1 MDTYLTPKVIAR
13 STTTRI
19 VSAVATPISGSGGI
33 PSRHFE
39 PIPVQEPAEPDL
51 SESIRR
57 HYRLPLAAA
66 IAGLLLAFT
75 IAKIQTPMYRALGS
89 IEIQDP
95 NENSSP
101 VAGAAQSSNANNLET
116 QLRILQSNSLIER
129 VVDQLAH
136 DQLALDQV
144 TPDQSANAK
153 PQTVPKP
160 RPWWSPLRWVR
171 HARPLTRD
179 EMVDNAARNLEVR
192 QSRQA
197 TIVDL
202 AYQSNDPQYAA
213 AFVNQLAKQYMAL
226 NSESRQDT
234 SRATT
239 VRLNRQLNELRA
251 QLERSEQ
258 RLQAYVHSADLV
270 VTTAEH
276 SPAEDR
282 LRQIQEN
289 LSKAQ
294 ENRIV
299 QQARM
304 ETAVQT
310 PAGSVSAPAGSA
322 LHDYTAKLTDL
333 RRQRA
338 DLAAVHTPDFDGIKR
353 LDAQIGALES
363 AERSEKAALLQGIQS
378 DYSDA
383 VRREK
388 LLQDSYHQQ
397 IGKVSEQAES
407 ATQYGSFKRAVET
420 NQELY
425 GAMLQRAAEAR
436 LVSEIHGGNAR
447 LVDEARVPRRPYTP
461 NVPLHLLWGITLGL
475 VIGLVFTSGRE
486 RIAPRFQDPGELRV
500 HLRIPELGAIPSID
514 VVPDG
519 WADPAWTHRRLQ
531 ARGADPVAEKAHN
544 TVHHANSP
552 ASDSFRAIITSI
564 LLSKQSG
571 RSPQV
576 IAITSAKPGEGKT
589 TVTTNLAISLA
600 QLQRRVLLIDGN
612 LRQPRLH
619 RIFNQVNNFG
629 FGDLLPRADNS
640 DLLPYVTH
648 QTAVPNVWLATSGP
662 RESGALD
669 LLYSNGMAALM
680 SSAREAFDFILIDT
694 PAMRDLPDARI
705 LGRISDGVLLVV
717 QSGTDRKSAKAATS
731 RLQQDDIPV
740 LGAVLNN
747 WNRKS

>member
-1 MDTYLTPKVIAR
+1 METYRTPKDIAR
-13 STTTRI
+13 STSPRT

-39 PIPVQEPAEPDL
+39 PIPVQVPL
-51 SESIRR
+51 QESAVLGLGDFFRR
-57 HYRLPLAAA
+57 HYRLLVATTLG
-66 IAGLLLAFT
+66 GLLLAFT
-75 IAKIQTPMYRALGS
+75 IAKMQTPMYRAVAS
-89 IEIQDP
+89 IEIQDS
-95 NENSSP
+95 NEISSP
-101 VAGAAQSSNANNLET
+101 NANNIET
-116 QLRILQSNSLIER
+116 QLRILQSSSLIER
-129 VVDQLAH
+129 VVDQLEQ
-136 DQLALDQV
+136 D
-144 TPDQSANAK
+144 K
-153 PQTVPKP
+153 PQPAQKP
-160 RPWWSPLRWVR
+160 RPWWSPLRWIPHTR
-171 HARPLTRD
+171 ALTRD

-202 AYQSNDPQYAA
+202 AYQSKDPQYAA
-213 AFVNQLAKQYMAL
+213 AFVNQLAKQYMGL
-226 NSESRQDT
+226 NTESRQDT
-234 SRATT
+234 TGATT

-251 QLERSEQ
+251 QLERSEK
-258 RLQAYVHSADLV
+258 RLQIYVHSAALV
-270 VTTAEH
+270 VTNAEH

-304 ETAVQT
+304 ETAAKA
-310 PAGSVSAPAGSA
+310 PAGSVTAPAGSA
-322 LHDYTAKLTDL
+322 LRDYATKLTDL

-338 DLAAVHTPDFDGIKR
+338 DLAAIHKPDFDGIKR

-363 AERSEKAALLQGIQS
+363 AARSEKAAILQGIQS
-378 DYSDA
+378 DYNEA

-388 LLQDSYHQQ
+388 LLQESYQQQ
-397 IGKVSEQAES
+397 IGKVSEQAET
-407 ATQYGSFKRAVET
+407 ATLYGSLKRQVET

-436 LVSEIHGGNAR
+436 LGSEIHGGTAR
-447 LVDEARVPRRPYTP
+447 MVDEARVPHRPYKP
-461 NVPLHLLWGITLGL
+461 NVALHLLWGTTLGL
-475 VIGLVFTSGRE
+475 LIGLVFTSGRE
-486 RIAPRFQDPGELRV
+486 QIAPRFQDPGDLQV
-500 HLRIPELGAIPSID
+500 HLRIPELGAIPKMD

-531 ARGADPVAEKAHN
+531 ARGADPVAETARN
-544 TVHHANSP
+544 NVHHANSP

-576 IAITSAKPGEGKT
+576 IAITSAKAGEGKT
-589 TVTTNLAISLA
+589 TVTTNLALSLA
-600 QLQRRVLLIDGN
+600 QLKRRVLLIDGN
-612 LRQPRLH
+612 LRKPRLH
-619 RIFNQVNNFG
+619 RVFNQVNNFG
-629 FGDLLPRADNS
+629 FGDLLSRGDNS
-640 DLLPYVTH
+640 DLLPYVTQ
-648 QTAVPNVWLATSGP
+648 QTGVPNVWLASAGP
-662 RESGALD
+662 REQGALD

-680 SSAREAFDFILIDT
+680 SRAREAFDFILIDT

-717 QSGTDRKSAKAATS
+717 QSGADRRAAKAATS
-731 RLQQDDIPV
+731 RLQQDQIPV